1 MTDFRDAHK
10 EDSSPPLPSLASP
23 YLTGRCR
30 PLGLV
35 YSQPNQGFRG
45 EFRGW
50 MHLGLKGPSRNGHYR
65 QRCAHKY
72 RPDGGPKTLT
82 RRYARAGPLSL
93 AQVVAARI
101 GSLPPTNVSRVGGSR
116 FSPKHLHKQGRAPSR
131 ERPSC
136 LIVGRAGGRLGRLA
150 VDDFRLLDLVG

>member
-50 MHLGLKGPSRNGHYR
+50 MHLGLKRNPIETAIIASG
-65 QRCAHKY
+65 ALISI
-72 RPDGGPKTLT
+72 GAAAEPKL
-82 RRYARAGPLSL
+82 
-93 AQVVAARI
+93 
-101 GSLPPTNVSRVGGSR
+101 
-116 FSPKHLHKQGRAPSR
+116 
-131 ERPSC
+131 
-136 LIVGRAGGRLGRLA
+136 
-150 VDDFRLLDLVG
+150 